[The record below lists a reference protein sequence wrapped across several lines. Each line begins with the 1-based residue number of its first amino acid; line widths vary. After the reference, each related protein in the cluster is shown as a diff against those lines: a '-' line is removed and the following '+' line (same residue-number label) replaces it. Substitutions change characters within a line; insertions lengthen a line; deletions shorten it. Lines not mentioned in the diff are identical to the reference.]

1 MLSARERHFVD
12 TRRVAHLATADSQAV
27 PHVVP
32 VCFGLLED
40 RLYIT
45 IDQKPKRERDR
56 PLKRLRN
63 IAENPRVAIVFDR
76 YDEDWRRLAWVMLHG
91 RAGILTEG
99 GEHDQAQSLL
109 RSRYK
114 QLEAMAIGQLP
125 VIVIQIERV
134 ASWGD
139 LGP

>member
-1 MLSARERHFVD
+1 MLSARERHFIE
-12 TRRVAHLATADSQAV
+12 TRRVAHLATADSRAV
-27 PHVVP
+27 PQVVP
-32 VCFGLLED
+32 VCFGLAED
-40 RLYIT
+40 VLYIT
-45 IDQKPKRERDR
+45 IDRKPKRAGTR

-63 IAENPRVAIVFDR
+63 IAENPRVAAVFDR

-99 GEHDQAQSLL
+99 AEHDRAQSLL
-109 RSRYK
+109 RARYT

-125 VIVIQIERV
+125 VIVIRIERV

-139 LGP
+139 LG